1 MNNSARVIKVDGTL
15 TDLDHRPSLEEAQG
29 IVEGYIELVKARD
42 ATTGHAVTLVVNE
55 DGKPMGLSVNWAAT
69 NEYGASV
76 FGGVLVGNIIVLA
89 GWQTV
94 GD

>member
-1 MNNSARVIKVDGTL
+1 MNSARVIKVDGTI

-42 ATTGHAVTLVVNE
+42 ETTGHTVTLVVNE
-55 DGKPMGLSVNWAAT
+55 DGKHTGLPLNWAVT
-69 NEYGASV
+69 KEYGASV
-76 FGGVLVGNIIVLA
+76 YGGILVGNVIVLT